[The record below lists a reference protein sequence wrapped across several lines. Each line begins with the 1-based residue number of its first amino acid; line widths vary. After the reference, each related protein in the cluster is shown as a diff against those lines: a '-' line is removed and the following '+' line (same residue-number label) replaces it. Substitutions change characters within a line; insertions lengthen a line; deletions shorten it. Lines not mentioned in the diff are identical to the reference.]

1 MAVTVPGWA
10 DTLLDLIGVAWP
22 NVDEDAYRDM
32 ADALREFA
40 EDLEDDGQLAN
51 NHFERLLSSGQGEAM
66 DALDE
71 HWAKIK
77 TKHIKDIAGAA
88 RTVATALDTAAAAI
102 EAMKLAALVQLGYL
116 ASEAGIAI
124 SLIPVTG
131 GLSALIGAGAM
142 RATQEVIKR
151 LIKECVEEAVGYV
164 VAALTEPAVA
174 ALEGMAADLVV
185 QLGAVAIGL
194 QDGVDLDRT
203 KEAGTEGFKGGVESG
218 KESLNLASAG
228 GGGGGSK
235 GSGLKNLHIEH
246 QEHDH
251 ASTQLNSV
259 SVGIHGKTAGKLTKA
274 KTAHGRTRGRDS
286 IADAIDPVADK
297 ALAALTKAAKN
308 MGDHVGKTLPKV
320 VKQISVDHKNT
331 DDDLRDR
338 FARQRKGDG
347 DDQRKGNG
355 PGKDGRGPTRS
366 DGPLRSRPEPLRD
379 AKDDPR
385 RNSVPLDKKT
395 CKNDPVDVATGVM
408 TLPQTDLSLPGT
420 LPLALER
427 THLSDYRYG
436 QWFGRSWASTLDE
449 RIEPDPVGGGAVW
462 AREDGSLLVYP
473 RLPQPDGEPVLPV
486 EGPRVPLAHGGTY
499 EDLTTYTVTEPGTGL
514 TRSFTGSPF
523 RTSTAYWLT
532 GITDRNDN
540 SVTFARR
547 SDGSPT
553 AVSHSGGYLVRLTTE
568 NDRVVALAV
577 NTPRGPVDVMTYGYE
592 TSGNLGSVVNSSGL
606 PLRFTYDHA
615 DRVTSWIDRNGST
628 FRYVYD
634 GEGRVVE
641 TVGPDG
647 HLSSAFAYDTARR
660 TTRYTDS
667 TGATTVYRLNERLQ
681 TVAETDPLGNTVSQD
696 WDRYDRLLSRT
707 DTHGRTATWTWD
719 EHGHLTAVTTPGGAV
734 TTAEYDA
741 HGMPVATTAPNGAR
755 WTRTYDER
763 GNQLSLVG
771 PDGAE
776 VRFTYDG
783 HGALLSVTDV
793 DGRTETFVPDRAG
806 LPLLQA
812 DQAGNTVTF
821 TRDAFGRPVTA
832 DAGGAV
838 TTLEWTVEGLPA
850 RRTAPDGSTHT
861 WEYDGEG
868 NCLAEVDA
876 SGARTLHEYTHF
888 DLPSARTTPDG
899 ARHEFG
905 YDTEL
910 RLTRVLNAAGRSWS
924 YAYDSVGR
932 VVSESDFDGRTIAYA
947 YDAAG
952 RWSARTNALGQTV
965 THRFDDDG
973 MLVAKEADGTV
984 TRLTYDVMGRLTSA
998 ASPHSTLTVERDDR
1012 GRVTAETVDGRTT
1025 RFRHDALGR
1034 RTGRVT
1040 PSGVTTTLTY
1050 DADGNRSALDLGGHT
1065 LRFTHDPL
1073 GREVHRSLGPLDAP
1087 LALSTEWDGAG
1098 RIREQTLAVP
1108 GRVLRSRAYDYRPD
1122 DRVRSVTDLLT
1133 GQTRTFARDAAGR
1146 ASRIEAP
1153 GWTETYAYDIE
1164 GNQTD
1169 ARWPD
1174 RAPHPESR
1182 GPRGFE
1188 GTALRSAGSTSYVHD
1203 AAGRVVERRR
1213 KRLSRKPEVWRYT
1226 WDAEDRLVSC
1236 TTPDGVLWTYL
1247 YDAFGR
1253 RTAKR
1258 RHGPDGTVVERT
1270 VFTWD
1275 DARLAEQ
1282 TDSVG
1287 ATTLTW
1293 EHDGH
1298 RPLAQLEH
1306 RGTVGGEAG
1315 GGAEADAGAGDGAE
1329 ADADAGQSAVDQAEF
1344 DSRFFAVVTDLI
1356 GTPTELVDE
1365 TGRIAWRS
1373 RATHWGVTSWNQDAD
1388 AYTPLRF
1395 PGQYADPETGLHY
1408 NYFRHYD
1415 PEAGRYLTP
1424 DPLGLDPAPNPAGY
1438 IADPLTEADP
1448 LGLAPCLQALQDMA
1462 TKIAHVFPED
1472 KRRYQTV
1479 AVIHAITP
1487 KGPRTFV
1494 AGTSRVPL
1502 TKAQMKLAEEMGLIP
1517 IPSDEYLPKP
1527 PPGERGGHAEQNIL
1541 HFLNRRNDANGG
1553 ESWLPTHG
1561 AASRPVCPDVC
1572 PPIIRAAAG
1581 GGRIVALY
1589 EPNGTYLKF
1598 YWPDNYL
1605 RKK

>member
-22 NVDEDAYRDM
+22 NVDEDAYREM

-40 EDLEDDGQLAN
+40 DDLEDDGQLAN
-51 NHFERLLSSGQGEAM
+51 NHVERLLSSGQGEAI
-66 DALDE
+66 DALNE
-71 HWAKIK
+71 HWSKVK
-77 TKHIKDIAGAA
+77 GKHIKDISGAA
-88 RTVATALDTAAAAI
+88 RTIATALDTAAGAI
-102 EAMKLAALVQLGYL
+102 EGMKLAALVQLGYL

-124 SLIPVTG
+124 SLIPVTF
-131 GLSALIGAGAM
+131 GLSSLIGAGAI
-142 RATQEVIKR
+142 RATQEVVKR

-185 QLGAVAIGL
+185 QLGAMAIGL
-194 QDGVDLDRT
+194 QDGVDLDQT
-203 KEAGTEGFKGGVESG
+203 QDAGKEGFKDGVQSG
-218 KESLNLASAG
+218 KEALQLASAG
-228 GGGGGSK
+228 GGGPQ

-246 QEHDH
+246 EEHTH
-251 ASTQLNSV
+251 ASTQLNGV
-259 SVGIHGKTAGKLTKA
+259 SVNIHGKTTGKLTKA

-286 IADAIDPVADK
+286 IADAIDPIADK
-297 ALAALTKAAKN
+297 AMEALTKAAKS
-308 MGDHVGKTLPKV
+308 MGDHVGQTLPKV

-331 DDDLRDR
+331 DDALRDR
-338 FARQRKGDG
+338 FARQRKGDH
-347 DDQRKGNG
+347 DENG
-355 PGKDGRGPTRS
+355 GSSGKPPS
-366 DGPLRSRPEPLRD
+366 KDGPLRSRPEPLRD

-385 RNSVPLDKKT
+385 RNGIPLDRKT

-408 TLPQTDLSLPGT
+408 TLPQTDLTLPGT

-473 RLPQPDGEPVLPV
+473 RLPQPEGEPVLPV
-486 EGPRVPLAHGGTY
+486 EGPRVPLAHGGSY
-499 EDLTTYTVTEPGTGL
+499 EDLTTYTVTEPDTGL
-514 TRSFTGSPF
+514 TRSFTGSPY
-523 RTSTAYWLT
+523 RTSSAYWLT
-532 GITDRNDN
+532 ELTDRNDN
-540 SVTFARR
+540 SVTFSRR
-547 SDGSPT
+547 SDGAPT
-553 AVSHSGGYLVRLTTE
+553 AVSHSGGYVVRVATDD
-568 NDRVVALAV
+568 DRVTSLAV
-577 NTPRGPVDVMTYGYE
+577 NTPEGPVDVVSYGYDTE
-592 TSGNLGSVVNSSGL
+592 GNLDAVVNSSGL
-606 PLRFTYDHA
+606 PLRLTYDHA
-615 DRVTSWIDRNGST
+615 ARVTSWTDRNGST

-634 GEGRVVE
+634 DGGRVVE

-647 HLSSAFAYDTARR
+647 CLSSVFAYDTERH

-667 TGATTVYRLNERLQ
+667 TGATTVYLLNDRLQ
-681 TVAETDPLGNTVSQD
+681 VVAETDPLGNTVSQA

-707 DTHGRTATWTWD
+707 DTHGRTATWAWD
-719 EHGHLTAVTTPGGAV
+719 DDGRLTAVTTPGGAV

-741 HGMPVATTAPNGAR
+741 LGMPVRMTAPNGAR

-763 GNQLSLVG
+763 GNQLSLTG
-771 PDGAE
+771 PDGAT

-783 HGALLSVTDV
+783 RGALLSVTDI
-793 DGRTETFVPDRAG
+793 DDRTETFVPDRAG
-806 LPLLQA
+806 LPLSQT
-812 DQAGNTVTF
+812 DPAGNTVTF

-850 RRTAPDGSTHT
+850 RRTTPDGTTHT

-868 NCLAEVDA
+868 NCVAETDPT
-876 SGARTLHEYTHF
+876 GRTLHAYTHF
-888 DLPSARTTPDG
+888 DRPSARTTPDG

-910 RLTRVLNAAGRSWS
+910 RLTEVRNAAGRAWR
-924 YAYDSVGR
+924 YAYDTVGR
-932 VVSESDFDGRTIAYA
+932 VVSETDFDGRTVHYA
-947 YDAAG
+947 YDAAS

-965 THRFDDDG
+965 THHFDDDG
-973 MLVAKEADGTV
+973 RLVGKDADGIL

-998 ASPHSTLTVERDDR
+998 ISPHSALTIERDDR

-1025 RFRHDALGR
+1025 RFTHDALGR
-1034 RTGRVT
+1034 RTGRTT
-1040 PSGVTTTLTY
+1040 PAGVTTTLTY
-1050 DADGNRSALDLGGHT
+1050 DADGNRSALDLAGHT
-1065 LRFTHDPL
+1065 LDFTHDAL
-1073 GREVHRSLGPLDAP
+1073 GREVSRSLGSPDDP
-1087 LALSTEWDGAG
+1087 VTLSTDWDGSG
-1098 RIREQTLAVP
+1098 RIREQTLALP
-1108 GRVLRSRAYDYRPD
+1108 GRLLRSRAYDYRPD
-1122 DRVRSVTDLLT
+1122 DRVRAVTDLIT
-1133 GQTRTFARDAAGR
+1133 GHTRAFDRDPAGR
-1146 ASRIEAP
+1146 ALRIDAP
-1153 GWTETYAYDIE
+1153 GWTETYAYDVE
-1164 GNQTD
+1164 GNQTS
-1169 ARWPD
+1169 AQWPD

-1182 GPRGFE
+1182 GPRGYE
-1188 GTALRSAGSTSYVHD
+1188 GTAVRSAGSTGYTHD

-1213 KRLSRKPEVWRYT
+1213 KRLSRRPDVWRYT
-1226 WDAEDRLVSC
+1226 WDAEDRLTSC

-1258 RHGPDGTVVERT
+1258 RHGPDGAVVAET
-1270 VFTWD
+1270 LFTWD
-1275 DARLAEQ
+1275 DGRLVEQ
-1282 TDSVG
+1282 TDSS
-1287 ATTLTW
+1287 TTLTW

-1298 RPLAQLEH
+1298 RPLAQFEH
-1306 RGTVGGEAG
+1306 RAPAPAGAGEAG
-1315 GGAEADAGAGDGAE
+1315 PGPSGGGPAGIDA
-1329 ADADAGQSAVDQAEF
+1329 
-1344 DSRFFAVVTDLI
+1344 RFFAIVTDLI

-1365 TGRIAWRS
+1365 TGRIAWHS

-1388 AYTPLRF
+1388 AYTPFRF

-1415 PEAGRYLTP
+1415 PEAGQYVTP
-1424 DPLGLDPAPNPAGY
+1424 DPLGLDPAPSPVGY

-1462 TKIAHVFPED
+1462 TKIANVLPED
-1472 KRRYQTV
+1472 KRKYQTV
-1479 AVIHAITP
+1479 AIIHAITP
-1487 KGPRTFV
+1487 KGPRMFV
-1494 AGTSRVPL
+1494 AGTSKVPL
-1502 TKAQMKLAEEMGLIP
+1502 NKAQLKLAEEMGLIP

-1527 PPGERGGHAEQNIL
+1527 PPHERGGHAEQNIL
-1541 HFLNRRNDANGG
+1541 HFLNRRNQANGG

-1572 PPIIRAAAG
+1572 PPIIKAAAG
-1581 GGRIVALY
+1581 GGRILTY
-1589 EPNGTYLKF
+1589 IQPNGTYLTF

>member
-1 MAVTVPGWA
+1 MAVTIPGWA

-22 NVDEDAYRDM
+22 NVDEDAYREM

-51 NHFERLLSSGQGEAM
+51 NHFERLLSSGQGESM

-71 HWAKIK
+71 HWSKVK
-77 TKHIKDIAGAA
+77 GKHIKDIAGAA
-88 RTVATALDTAAAAI
+88 RTIAGGLDTAAGAI
-102 EAMKLAALVQLGYL
+102 EGMKLAALVQLGYL
-116 ASEAGIAI
+116 ASEAGIAL

-164 VAALTEPAVA
+164 VAAMTEPAVA

-194 QDGVDLDRT
+194 QDGVDLDQT
-203 KEAGTEGFKGGVESG
+203 GNAGKQGFKDGVQSG
-218 KESLNLASAG
+218 KEAMNLASAG
-228 GGGGGSK
+228 SGAKGP

-246 QEHDH
+246 AEHTH
-251 ASTQLNSV
+251 ASTQLNGVSV
-259 SVGIHGKTAGKLTKA
+259 SIHGRTAGKLTKA

-286 IADAIDPVADK
+286 IADAIDPIADK
-297 ALAALTKAAKN
+297 AMEALTKAAKS
-308 MGDHVGKTLPKV
+308 MGDHVGQTLPKV
-320 VKQISVDHKNT
+320 VKQISVDHRNT
-331 DDDLRDR
+331 DDNLRDR
-338 FARQRKGDG
+338 FARQRKGDH
-347 DDQRKGNG
+347 DD
-355 PGKDGRGPTRS
+355 GKDGRGGGPGRGPRK

-385 RNSVPLDKKT
+385 RNGIPLDRKT
-395 CKNDPVDVATGVM
+395 CKNDPVDVATGAM
-408 TLPQTDLSLPGT
+408 TLPQTDLTLPGT

-473 RLPQPDGEPVLPV
+473 SLPHPEGEPVLPV

-499 EDLTTYTVTEPGTGL
+499 DDLTTYTVTEPDTGL
-514 TRSFTGSPF
+514 TRSFTGSPY

-532 GITDRNDN
+532 ELTDRNDN
-540 SVTFARR
+540 SVTFSRR
-547 SDGSPT
+547 SDGAPT
-553 AVSHSGGYLVRLTTE
+553 AVSHSGGYVVRVATDD
-568 NDRVVALAV
+568 DRVTALAV
-577 NTPRGPVDVMTYGYE
+577 HTPQGPVDVVSYGYDAE
-592 TSGNLGSVVNSSGL
+592 GNLDAVVNSSGL
-606 PLRFTYDHA
+606 PLRLTYDHA
-615 DRVTSWIDRNGST
+615 ARVTSWTDRNGST
-628 FRYVYD
+628 FRYLYD
-634 GEGRVVE
+634 GAGRVVE

-647 HLSSAFAYDTARR
+647 HLSSAFAYDTERR

-667 TGATTVYRLNERLQ
+667 TGATTVFLLNDRLQ
-681 TVAETDPLGNTVSQD
+681 VVAETDPLGNTVSQA
-696 WDRYDRLLSRT
+696 WDRYDRLLSRV

-719 EHGHLTAVTTPGGAV
+719 DDGHLTAVTTPGGAV
-734 TTAEYDA
+734 TTAEYDE

-763 GNQLSLVG
+763 GNQLTLVG
-771 PDGAE
+771 PDGAA

-783 HGALLSVTDV
+783 HGALLSITDI
-793 DGRTETFVPDRAG
+793 DDRTESFVPDRAG
-806 LPLLQA
+806 LPLSRT

-850 RRTAPDGSTHT
+850 RRTAPDGTTHT

-868 NCLAEVDA
+868 NCVAEA
-876 SGARTLHEYTHF
+876 GPGGRTLHEYTHF

-899 ARHEFG
+899 ARHEFA

-910 RLTRVLNAAGRSWS
+910 RLTEVRNAAGRAWR
-924 YAYDSVGR
+924 YAYDTVGR
-932 VVSESDFDGRTIAYA
+932 VVSETDFDGRAVHYA
-947 YDAAG
+947 YDPAG
-952 RWSARTNALGQTV
+952 RWSARRNVLGQIV
-965 THRFDDDG
+965 THHFDDDG
-973 MLVAKEADGTV
+973 LLVAKDADGIV
-984 TRLTYDVMGRLTSA
+984 TRLTHDVMGRLTSA
-998 ASPHSTLTVERDDR
+998 TSPQSTLTIARDDR

-1025 RFRHDALGR
+1025 RFTHDALGR
-1034 RTGRVT
+1034 RTGRTT
-1040 PSGVTTTLTY
+1040 PGGVTTTLTY
-1050 DADGNRSALDLGGHT
+1050 DAHGNRSALDLAGHT
-1065 LRFTHDPL
+1065 LDFVHDAL
-1073 GREVHRSLGPLDAP
+1073 GREVSRTLGPLDAP
-1087 LALSTEWDGAG
+1087 VTLSTDWDGAG

-1108 GRVLRSRAYDYRPD
+1108 GRMLRSRAYDYRPD
-1122 DRVRSVTDLLT
+1122 DRVRAVTDLIT
-1133 GQTRTFARDAAGR
+1133 GQTRAFDRDPAGR
-1146 ASRIEAP
+1146 ALRIDAP

-1164 GNQTD
+1164 GNQTS
-1169 ARWPD
+1169 AQWPD
-1174 RAPHPESR
+1174 RAPHTESR
-1182 GPRGFE
+1182 GPRGYE
-1188 GTALRSAGSTSYVHD
+1188 GTSVRTAGAMSYTHD

-1213 KRLSRKPEVWRYT
+1213 KRLSRRPDVWRYT
-1226 WDAEDRLVSC
+1226 WDAEDRLTSC
-1236 TTPDGVLWTYL
+1236 TTPDGVLWTYA

-1258 RHGPDGTVVERT
+1258 RHGPDGTVVAET
-1270 VFTWD
+1270 LFTWD
-1275 DARLAEQ
+1275 DARLVEQ
-1282 TDSVG
+1282 TDG

-1293 EHDGH
+1293 EHDGL
-1298 RPLAQLEH
+1298 RPLAQFEH
-1306 RGTVGGEAG
+1306 RTPAP
-1315 GGAEADAGAGDGAE
+1315 GGAGEDGAGPDDDGRAGV
-1329 ADADAGQSAVDQAEF
+1329 DA
-1344 DSRFFAVVTDLI
+1344 RFFAIVTDLI
-1356 GTPTELVDE
+1356 GTPTELVDG
-1365 TGRIAWRS
+1365 TGRIAWHS

-1415 PEAGRYLTP
+1415 PEAGRYVTP
-1424 DPLGLDPAPNPAGY
+1424 DPLGLDPAPNPVGY
-1438 IADPLTEADP
+1438 IADPLTESDP

-1472 KRRYQTV
+1472 KRKYQTV
-1479 AVIHAITP
+1479 SVIHAITP
-1487 KGPRTFV
+1487 KGPRMFV

-1502 TKAQMKLAEEMGLIP
+1502 NKAQLKLAEEMGLIP

-1541 HFLNRRNDANGG
+1541 HFLNRRHQANGG

-1581 GGRIVALY
+1581 DGKVVAYY